1 MQLLQVGKSVT
12 ISTSEKLSL
21 YYRNMLGEFFKTNYS
36 FTNVYKGR
44 MYSYVFFFLN
54 TCCNESETPKFKDE
68 VWPDTSVHI
77 VEEWSVER
85 A

>member
-1 MQLLQVGKSVT
+1 MSSLKQT
-12 ISTSEKLSL
+12 ILSQ
-21 YYRNMLGEFFKTNYS
+21 M
-36 FTNVYKGR
+36 FTKAECIA
-44 MYSYVFFFLN
+44 MFFFFLFFFY
-54 TCCNESETPKFKDE
+54 TCCNESETPRFKDE

>member
-1 MQLLQVGKSVT
+1 MSSLKQT
-12 ISTSEKLSL
+12 ILSQ
-21 YYRNMLGEFFKTNYS
+21 M
-36 FTNVYKGR
+36 FTKAECIA
-44 MYSYVFFFLN
+44 MFFFVCFFFY
-54 TCCNESETPKFKDE
+54 TCCNESETPRFKDE